1 MTIHKTLAAASLAAA
16 SILTLG
22 AQDNPYKGKNMLPGR
37 TIDVQVTEP
46 GFKVFQFPRNMIPRI
61 DGEFSDWDMVPES
74 YTVPMEEMWD
84 DSGKHKGIDKSTLDI
99 KVKVGWVEGLNRLYF
114 YYEAYDD
121 YWDFDQLGLRNDTFE
136 IVVDGD
142 LSGGPH
148 IDEFRLNDEVLSR
161 FDAFFQLQNVHAQN
175 YHIMTPPTPGKSWTM
190 VWGTQQ
196 WLKELPYANYAYSYD
211 FKHGESGTL
220 KFEFYITPFDF
231 ASPDGP
237 AYSTESKL
245 YEGKKIGLC
254 WAVIDYDGGRGSSG
268 FWNLSKHHRMFGNAS
283 MERLF
288 TLMPLEAQFRK
299 PVEAA
304 WTHEVI
310 DHSRLV
316 AFRDRSY
323 GNITSWKWDFGDGT
337 TSTEQNPVHEYAKDN
352 ARYVVTLY
360 VEGPD
365 GKDLCCKVWDVSV
378 RDVKHPAGDYE

>member
-1 MTIHKTLAAASLAAA
+1 MNMLKTLMPAVLAAG
-16 SILTLG
+16 ILLPLN

-37 TIDVQVTEP
+37 TVEAQVTEP
-46 GFKVFQFPRNMIPRI
+46 GFKVFQFPKNQIPRI
-61 DGEFSDWDMVPES
+61 DGEFSDWDIVPES

-84 DSGKHKGIDKSTLDI
+84 DSGKHEGIDKSTLDI
-99 KVKVGWVEGLNRLYF
+99 KVKVGWVDGLNRLYF

-148 IDEFRLNDEVLSR
+148 VDEFRLNEEVLSR

-190 VWGTQQ
+190 VWGVQQ

-237 AYSTESKL
+237 AYSTESRL

-254 WAVIDYDGGRGSSG
+254 WAVIDYDGGKGNSG

-288 TLMPLEAQFRK
+288 ILMPLEAQFRR

-360 VEGPD
+360 VEGPE
-365 GKDLCCKVWDVSV
+365 GKDLCCKVWDVAV
-378 RDVKHPAGDYE
+378 RDTKHPAGEYE

>member
-1 MTIHKTLAAASLAAA
+1 MRLFKLL
-16 SILTLG
+16 LG
-22 AQDNPYKGKNMLPGR
+22 VLLLSGSTAIIAQPVNIYAQDKSG
-37 TIDVQVTEP
+37 TDTSVQVTEP
-46 GFKVFQFPRNMIPRI
+46 GFKVFQFPRLAIPRI
-61 DGEFSDWDMVPES
+61 DGEFSDWDMVPDS
-74 YTVPMEEMWD
+74 YIVPTEEMWD
-84 DSGKHKGIDKSTLDI
+84 DSRKHKGINKSTLDI

-148 IDEFRLNDEVLSR
+148 VDEFRLNSEVLSR
-161 FDAFFQLQNVHAQN
+161 FDAFFTLQNVHAQN

-190 VWGTQQ
+190 AWGVQQ

-211 FKHGESGTL
+211 FKHGEAGTL
-220 KFEFYITPFDF
+220 KFEFYITPFDH

-237 AYSTESKL
+237 QFSTESKL

-254 WAVIDYDGGRGSSG
+254 WAVIDYDGGRGNNG
-268 FWNLSKHHRMFGNAS
+268 FWNLSPHHRMFGNAS
-283 MERLF
+283 MQRLF
-288 TLMPLEAQFRK
+288 TLMPLEENLRK

-304 WTHEVI
+304 WTHTVI
-310 DHSRLV
+310 DNSRVV
-316 AFRDRSY
+316 AFRDKSH

-337 TSTEQNPVHEYAKDN
+337 TSTEQNPVHEYARDN

-365 GKDLCCKVWDVSV
+365 GKDLCCKIWDVAV
-378 RDVKHPAGDYE
+378 RDTKNPSGQYE

>member
-1 MTIHKTLAAASLAAA
+1 MNILKPLAAASLAAA

-46 GFKVFQFPRNMIPRI
+46 GFKVFQFPKNMIPRI

-99 KVKVGWVEGLNRLYF
+99 KVKVGWVDGLNRLYF

-121 YWDFDQLGLRNDTFE
+121 FWDFDQLGLRNDTFE
-136 IVVDGD
+136 VVVDGD

-254 WAVIDYDGGRGSSG
+254 WAVIDYDGGRGNNG